1 MKMLNY
7 RYYLKIEFDSP
18 VTNHSFTVRCT
29 PPADGRQEII
39 RQDTRILPREFLSMN
54 GDSFGNTY
62 FFGRARDPH
71 TLFEVV
77 AEGTAKTGIEDS
89 VEAEPSYRLGM
100 YAGQSRYTA
109 PGEKLKEFFSG
120 LKLPQKEGNLEKS
133 LCIMNALR
141 EAYVYVPGKTGI
153 STTAEKAWEIG
164 CGVCQDYSHI
174 MISLCRMAGIQARY
188 AAGML
193 IGEGLSHAWVEVA
206 QEGRWYGLDPT
217 NGVRV
222 LANHIK
228 ISHGRDYGDC
238 LLNQGVF
245 TGTANQQQ
253 TVSVTVEEAG
263 EGT

>member
-1 MKMLNY
+1 
-7 RYYLKIEFDSP
+7 
-18 VTNHSFTVRCT
+18 
-29 PPADGRQEII
+29 
-39 RQDTRILPREFLSMN
+39 
-54 GDSFGNTY
+54 
-62 FFGRARDPH
+62 
-71 TLFEVV
+71 
-77 AEGTAKTGIEDS
+77 
-89 VEAEPSYRLGM
+89 
-100 YAGQSRYTA
+100 
-109 PGEKLKEFFSG
+109 
-120 LKLPQKEGNLEKS
+120 
-133 LCIMNALR
+133 
-141 EAYVYVPGKTGI
+141 
-153 STTAEKAWEIG
+153 
-164 CGVCQDYSHI
+164 
-174 MISLCRMAGIQARY
+174 MAGIQARY

-222 LANHIK
+222 LENHIK